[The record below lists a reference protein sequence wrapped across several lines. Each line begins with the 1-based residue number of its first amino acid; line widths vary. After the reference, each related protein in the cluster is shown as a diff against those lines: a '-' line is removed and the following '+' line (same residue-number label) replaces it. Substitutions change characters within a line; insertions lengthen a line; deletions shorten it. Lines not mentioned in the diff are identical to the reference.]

1 MVEIMSFEQ
10 LEKLDPYPTGWKSP
24 NLEFFLSLMFKDNT
38 LTKVLIGT
46 WRQKVRFSVTNN
58 SCEGQ
63 ITWND
68 IWHCSNLKHRRHHH
82 KITNKFHDILQ
93 TWSDRPIWDQ
103 CFPRLFCILVWF
115 SVAAPRAKNCKF
127 STFSFGIYICIWVW
141 VCICCARF
149 WAVVGARPCGTNLHS
164 WILIV
169 SWRLQTPVCY
179 TRNTASSS
187 GLVLH

>member
-1 MVEIMSFEQ
+1 MGISNS
-10 LEKLDPYPTGWKSP
+10 PYPFLPPAPVSELRLQVTRISFLSLTLTSSLSSSLPHFHNGWNNVLWAIGKTGPYTTGWKSP

-82 KITNKFHDILQ
+82 KITNRFHDILQ

-103 CFPRLFCILVWF
+103 FKPMEFNLFI
-115 SVAAPRAKNCKF
+115 
-127 STFSFGIYICIWVW
+127 
-141 VCICCARF
+141 
-149 WAVVGARPCGTNLHS
+149 
-164 WILIV
+164 
-169 SWRLQTPVCY
+169 
-179 TRNTASSS
+179 
-187 GLVLH
+187 

>member
-1 MVEIMSFEQ
+1 MVEIMSFER

-24 NLEFFLSLMFKDNT
+24 NLEFFLSLMFNDNT

-103 CFPRLFCILVWF
+103 FKPMEFNSIHGILWLPGF
-115 SVAAPRAKNCKF
+115 LALL
-127 STFSFGIYICIWVW
+127 
-141 VCICCARF
+141 
-149 WAVVGARPCGTNLHS
+149 TNLLLSLDCFVFLFGFQLLPHGQK
-164 WILIV
+164 IV
-169 SWRLQTPVCY
+169 NFQH
-179 TRNTASSS
+179 
-187 GLVLH
+187 LVLGFIFVSEFEFVFVVLVFGLL